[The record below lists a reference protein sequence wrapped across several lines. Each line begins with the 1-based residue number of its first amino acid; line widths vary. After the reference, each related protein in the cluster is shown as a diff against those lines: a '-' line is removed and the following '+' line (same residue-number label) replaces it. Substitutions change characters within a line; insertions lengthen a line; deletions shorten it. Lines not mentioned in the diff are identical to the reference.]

1 MSEHDIFSIGNPE
14 LKAKLER
21 LHINGENKDL
31 EEEILDE
38 IANRTQFLSVVHPA
52 EDSTPEAP
60 KFDFPMLTTSGHG
73 YIFYPIFTDM
83 EELRKWNQEEDVQI
97 VVLTFD
103 NYAEMVAQN
112 SKVHG
117 LAVNPYGANFSMDR
131 DMVDYLQVHKTF
143 MGKLAIEQMFQQQN
157 ADEGGVKLSDPDPY
171 PTFSM
176 DRDMVDYLQV
186 HKTFMGKLA
195 IEQMFQQQNADEGGV
210 KLSDPDPYPTEM
222 VEATAAYM
230 ATNSTIRRAWLRL
243 MESEGEQSYLVIID
257 AEDSDTH
264 GDFGMVEATAAYMAT
279 NSTIRRAWL
288 RLMESEGEQSYLV
301 IIDAEDSDTHGDF
314 GEVSSAALPYLKDCY
329 LDLMTLEDDFSKK
342 AVEGVAPFYEK

>member
-83 EELRKWNQEEDVQI
+83 EELRKWNQDEDVQI

-157 ADEGGVKLSDPDPY
+157 ADEGS
-171 PTFSM
+171 
-176 DRDMVDYLQV
+176 
-186 HKTFMGKLA
+186 
-195 IEQMFQQQNADEGGV
+195 V

-222 VEATAAYM
+222 VQATAAYM

-243 MESEGEQSYLVIID
+243 ME
-257 AEDSDTH
+257 
-264 GDFGMVEATAAYMAT
+264 
-279 NSTIRRAWL
+279 N
-288 RLMESEGEQSYLV
+288 EGEQSYLV

>member
-83 EELRKWNQEEDVQI
+83 EELRKWNQDEDVQI

-171 PTFSM
+171 PT
-176 DRDMVDYLQV
+176 
-186 HKTFMGKLA
+186 
-195 IEQMFQQQNADEGGV
+195 
-210 KLSDPDPYPTEM
+210 EM

-243 MESEGEQSYLVIID
+243 ME
-257 AEDSDTH
+257 
-264 GDFGMVEATAAYMAT
+264 
-279 NSTIRRAWL
+279 N
-288 RLMESEGEQSYLV
+288 EGEQSYLV

-342 AVEGVAPFYEK
+342 AVEGVAPFYETKNCARQITSSAGRFFSFSRFRSAVFGRSSARSHIPRMR